1 MGGQPKLKNNKG
13 MNIDNKNI
21 IIRGFSALIA
31 AIAILTIVFLDASL
45 KQDRN
50 MGLNVSIFTIK
61 NLVIFIVLFLLC
73 DSVFQWLLKF
83 VVTIEIRDKDCLE
96 KSHRMVFIQAFILN
110 IVCWGVWFWL
120 YFPGAGMNDTIN
132 CIMSYRNDNQ
142 PLVYQLF
149 IYYGIHGLTKFTSNM
164 TNSYAILTA
173 VQMGVMSF
181 VIAWIAK
188 WLCKKGVKRLFINLF
203 MLYYALMPV
212 VADYSITLVKD
223 TMFSICMAAI
233 IPFLYEIISQHGEVI
248 KNKKFYFAF
257 FIVLTGICTLRSNGK
272 FIVVF
277 ILLLLLIPKINNRRY
292 FMSILALVI
301 MINSMV
307 SFGEKKLIA
316 SDVSFRESISIPL
329 VQIGAVLAEN
339 GYISEEDKEVLGNLL
354 PLEVWRDTYC
364 FWFSDS
370 IKFNEN
376 FNNQWLNEN
385 KAKFIDT
392 WFSVLKDNFG
402 IYVKAYLCHTFGLW
416 NISPYNPTD
425 YTQSYFTRI
434 NNNTGD
440 DSIWGEFCTD
450 KHLINRDINH
460 RFLSKQINTFLATCF
475 RINLVLR
482 PGIMFWV
489 IVGFMLI
496 LCVYKQ
502 YQVCFIFLPCLLNWI
517 TMMIA
522 APGSYIYRYSFY
534 LVLSL
539 PLLFIIMLLALRKMQ
554 KE

>member
-173 VQMGVMSF
+173 VQMGVISF

>member
-1 MGGQPKLKNNKG
+1 MKNNKG

-173 VQMGVMSF
+173 VQMGVISF

>member
-1 MGGQPKLKNNKG
+1 

-73 DSVFQWLLKF
+73 NCVFQWLLKF

-233 IPFLYEIISQHGEVI
+233 IPFLYEIILQHGEVI
-248 KNKKFYFAF
+248 KNKKFYIAF

-272 FIVVF
+272 FIV
-277 ILLLLLIPKINNRRY
+277 LLLLIPKINNRRY
-292 FMSILALVI
+292 FMSILVLVI
-301 MINSMV
+301 MMNGMV

-316 SDVSFRESISIPL
+316 GDVSFRESISIPL

-354 PLEVWRDTYC
+354 PVEVWRDTYC

-370 IKFNEN
+370 IKFNGN

-392 WFSVLKDNFG
+392 WFSVLKDNLG

-416 NISPYNPTD
+416 NVSPYNPTD

-440 DSIWGEFCTD
+440 DSFWGEFCRANNLENKEIAPGSIRAQLD
-450 KHLINRDINH
+450 SI
-460 RFLSKQINTFLATCF
+460 F
-475 RINLVLR
+475 RGGFCINLIVGA
-482 PGIMFWV
+482 GIMLW
-489 IVGFMLI
+489 
-496 LCVYKQ
+496 LCVWCMIELIIYKK
-502 YQVCFIFLPCLLNWI
+502 YRICLVFLPVLLNWA
-517 TMMIA
+517 TLMVA
-522 APGSYIYRYSFY
+522 APASFIYRYSFY
-534 LVLSL
+534 LVVSL
-539 PLLFIIMLLALRKMQ
+539 PLLFLITLMQ
-554 KE
+554 VDSNKNVIE

>member
-1 MGGQPKLKNNKG
+1 

-73 DSVFQWLLKF
+73 DSIFQWLLKF

-248 KNKKFYFAF
+248 KNKKF
-257 FIVLTGICTLRSNGK
+257 VGK
-272 FIVVF
+272 
-277 ILLLLLIPKINNRRY
+277 
-292 FMSILALVI
+292 
-301 MINSMV
+301 
-307 SFGEKKLIA
+307 GEK
-316 SDVSFRESISIPL
+316 
-329 VQIGAVLAEN
+329 
-339 GYISEEDKEVLGNLL
+339 
-354 PLEVWRDTYC
+354 
-364 FWFSDS
+364 
-370 IKFNEN
+370 
-376 FNNQWLNEN
+376 
-385 KAKFIDT
+385 
-392 WFSVLKDNFG
+392 
-402 IYVKAYLCHTFGLW
+402 
-416 NISPYNPTD
+416 
-425 YTQSYFTRI
+425 
-434 NNNTGD
+434 
-440 DSIWGEFCTD
+440 
-450 KHLINRDINH
+450 
-460 RFLSKQINTFLATCF
+460 
-475 RINLVLR
+475 
-482 PGIMFWV
+482 
-489 IVGFMLI
+489 
-496 LCVYKQ
+496 
-502 YQVCFIFLPCLLNWI
+502 IFPD
-517 TMMIA
+517 
-522 APGSYIYRYSFY
+522 
-534 LVLSL
+534 
-539 PLLFIIMLLALRKMQ
+539 
-554 KE
+554 

>member
-73 DSVFQWLLKF
+73 NCVFQWLLKF

-120 YFPGAGMNDTIN
+120 YFPGTGMNDTIN

-212 VADYSITLVKD
+212 VADYSITLVKN

-233 IPFLYEIISQHGEVI
+233 IPFLYEIILQHGEVI
-248 KNKKFYFAF
+248 KNKKFYIAF

-292 FMSILALVI
+292 FISILVLVI
-301 MINSMV
+301 MMNGMV

-316 SDVSFRESISIPL
+316 GDVSFRESISIPL

-370 IKFNEN
+370 IKFNGN

-392 WFSVLKDNFG
+392 WFSVLKDNLG

-416 NISPYNPTD
+416 NVSPYNPTD